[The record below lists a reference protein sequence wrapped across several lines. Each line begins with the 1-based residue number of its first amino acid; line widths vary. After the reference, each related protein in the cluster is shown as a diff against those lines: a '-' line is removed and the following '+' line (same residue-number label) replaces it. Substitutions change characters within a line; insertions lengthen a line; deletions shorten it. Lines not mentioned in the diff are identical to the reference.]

1 MSGGGKRFGIGDEA
15 WAKLDRGLRREIE
28 RLRGEAAAEL
38 HLMVSLHPRQV
49 KGEGESIEQ
58 KEARFRDESG
68 TLMQQLEQH
77 GARDVQGYWIN
88 STVSARISIG
98 ALNVIGSR
106 SDVKQILLLVR
117 HRAVL

>member
-1 MSGGGKRFGIGDEA
+1 MSGGGKRFNVGDEA
-15 WAKLDRGLRREIE
+15 WAKLDSGLRREVE

-38 HLMVSLHPRQV
+38 HLMVSLHPGQV
-49 KGEGESIEQ
+49 KAEGESVER

-68 TLMQQLEQH
+68 SLMRQLEQY

-88 STVSARISIG
+88 STVSARIPIG
-98 ALNVIGSR
+98 ALDAIGGR

-117 HRAVL
+117 RRAVL